1 MARQSQSRSQLLPP
15 HKRVSKECAEHE
27 GEWDWLYDSWEG
39 GERYRNASYGSLG
52 RFPKHNL
59 RRHKREVPD
68 GPGDATSPVVSFN
81 GIPVSAGGDPFA
93 DDFEMRRDRTPPPD
107 WVSSA
112 VEAHLSRLYSK
123 EVKRKG
129 PPLLDAFWKDVDGRG
144 SSIDEWM
151 PGHVAPLLFTLGQLD
166 IWVDRPADP
175 EDGTII
181 RSNGDEVAV
190 NALRPIASYILP
202 QNVRWWRL
210 DRRGKYIEV
219 VIREFDEEG
228 AATFR
233 HWTRTGWKLYAG
245 NGSLIEDRPSHGFD
259 GFIPIERVFWRRK
272 PRCTHVGMSFYA
284 TIAYLQREYYNR
296 DSELILSDTLQV
308 HPLLQGPEDYVKA
321 DGELTVGPNW
331 MLAKKKT
338 ELGTS
343 VSYEGYEAVE
353 FPKAGAESI
362 RLNKTDLREGADRSA
377 MLTKP
382 AGMAGSTATV
392 VAQSGY
398 SKELDQDQGNKLL
411 AKFAAKL
418 EGVERTLA
426 GLVEVVGGDA
436 EGGASIAEPNES
448 AAEPNASVDLST
460 APTAS
465 VEVVYPREFDLA
477 TPEELAR
484 AISAYQAACKGAGAT
499 PKFDSEALKA
509 LVRVIIKGKTD
520 AQYAVFDGEIDEF
533 VKAAASDLT
542 TRREAETKSIQN
554 QAKGAAEAPP
564 PPKPKGEA

>member
-1 MARQSQSRSQLLPP
+1 MAKDRDLAPP
-15 HKRVSKECAEHE
+15 WKRVGRETAEHE
-27 GEWDWLYDSWEG
+27 GEWNWLYDSWEG

-93 DDFEMRRDRTPPPD
+93 DDFEMRRDRTPVPD

-129 PPLLDAFWKDVDGRG
+129 PPLLDAFWGDVDGRG

-151 PGHVAPLLFTLGQLD
+151 PGHVAPLLLTLGQLD
-166 IWVDRPADP
+166 VWVDRPADP
-175 EDGTII
+175 EDGTAV
-181 RSNGDEVAV
+181 RSFGDEQAL
-190 NALRPIASYILP
+190 NALRPVASYILP

-210 DRRGKYIEV
+210 DRRGRYIEV
-219 VIREFDEEG
+219 VVREFDEEG
-228 AATFR
+228 TATFR
-233 HWTRTGWKLYAG
+233 HWTRTGWTLYAA
-245 NGSLIEDRPSHGFD
+245 NGKVVEERPSHGY

-296 DSELILSDTLQV
+296 DSELILSDTLQA
-308 HPLLQGPEDYVKA
+308 HPLLQGPEDVFTA
-321 DGELTVGPNW
+321 DGEATVGPNW
-331 MLAKKKT
+331 MLAKKRVESPGGGAVT
-338 ELGTS
+338 
-343 VSYEGYEAVE
+343 YEGYEAVE

-362 RLNKTDLREGADRSA
+362 RLNKADLREGADRSA
-377 MLTKP
+377 FLTKP
-382 AGMAGSTATV
+382 AGAAGATGST
-392 VAQSGY
+392 VAQSGW

-426 GLVEVVGGDA
+426 GLVEAVGGDA
-436 EGGASIAEPNES
+436 EGAASVAEPTDSADLSAAPAASI
-448 AAEPNASVDLST
+448 
-460 APTAS
+460 
-465 VEVVYPREFDLA
+465 EVVYPREFDLA
-477 TPEELAR
+477 TPEELAK
-484 AISAYQAACKGAGAT
+484 AISAYQAACKGAGST
-499 PKFDSEALKA
+499 PTFDAESLKA
-509 LVRVIIKGKTD
+509 LVRVILKGKTD
-520 AQYAVFDGEIDEF
+520 AQYAAYDREIDEY
-533 VKAAASDLT
+533 VKAAAVDLT
-542 TRREAETKSIQN
+542 ARREAETQTIKN
-554 QAKGAAEAPP
+554 QAKGAAEGPP
-564 PPKPKGEA
+564 PPNSKGDA

>member
-1 MARQSQSRSQLLPP
+1 MTRQSQPQLAPP

-27 GEWDWLYDSWEG
+27 GEWNWLYDSWEG

-52 RFPKHNL
+52 RFPRHNL

-68 GPGDATSPVVSFN
+68 GPGDATSPVISFN

-151 PGHVAPLLFTLGQLD
+151 PGHVAPLLFALGQLD

-175 EDGTII
+175 DDGTII
-181 RSNGDEVAV
+181 RSNGDEQAL
-190 NALRPIASYILP
+190 NALQPVASYILP
-202 QNVRWWRL
+202 QNVRWWKL

-219 VIREFDEEG
+219 VVREFDEEG
-228 AATFR
+228 VVTFR
-233 HWTRTGWKLYAG
+233 HWTRTGWVLYSASG
-245 NGSLIEDRPSHGFD
+245 KVIEDRPSHGYD

-296 DSELILSDTLQV
+296 DSELILSDTLQA
-308 HPLLQGPEDYVKA
+308 HPLLQGPEDIFTA
-321 DGELTVGPNW
+321 DGEATVGPNW
-331 MLAKKKT
+331 MLAKKKNET
-338 ELGTS
+338 GGS

-353 FPKAGAESI
+353 FPKDGAESI
-362 RLNKTDLREGADRSA
+362 RLNKTDLRDSADRSA

-382 AGMAGSTATV
+382 AGVAGSTGST

-426 GLVEVVGGDA
+426 GLVEVVGGGA
-436 EGGASIAEPNES
+436 EGAASVAEPAVEPATKPADS
-448 AAEPNASVDLST
+448 ADLST
-460 APTAS
+460 SPTAS
-465 VEVVYPREFDLA
+465 IEVVYPREFDLA
-477 TPEELAR
+477 TPQELAK

-499 PKFDSEALKA
+499 PKFDAEALKA
-509 LVRVIIKGKTD
+509 LSRVILKGKTD
-520 AQYAVFDGEIDEF
+520 AQYAVYDREIDAF
-533 VKAAASDLT
+533 VKSAATDLKA
-542 TRREAETKSIQN
+542 RRTAETQTIQN
-554 QAKGAAEAPP
+554 QAKGLTEAPSTP
-564 PPKPKGEA
+564 NSKGDA